1 MKATKPKEDK
11 DASKGKTTLFSAQA
25 RSENNTLNHKK

>member
-11 DASKGKTTLFSAQA
+11 DANKGKTTLFSAQA
-25 RSENNTLNHKK
+25 RTVNTSHNR